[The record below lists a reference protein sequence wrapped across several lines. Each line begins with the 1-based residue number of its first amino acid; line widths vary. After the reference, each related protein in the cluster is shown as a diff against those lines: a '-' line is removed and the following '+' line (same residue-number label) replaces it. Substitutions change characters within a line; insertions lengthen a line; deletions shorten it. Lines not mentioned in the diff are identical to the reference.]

1 MTKQL
6 SAYELERL
14 EEKRQEKIKMM
25 KIIAGCVLAGSM
37 VVGAIHTIAAFDQID
52 QGNFGIGK
60 SWSGQYQEQVIEEGF
75 SYNPFTKVIK
85 VDGRN
90 NLVQIQDI
98 RPKDSN
104 GILLED
110 LDLSMTYNVN
120 PNGAIEFIKKYRDLS
135 TQTNEQGYTSE
146 YYTLGAV
153 NIQKTAKR
161 VAMEVIGDFASE
173 NLLNSPQPAE
183 DALKEAV
190 QTRLDEQFGSGLFQV
205 ESFTISNVKVSNIVE
220 QRIQSIAA
228 QKASAD
234 MAKAQLDSLAQRK
247 QAEMAEAQSIVD
259 VSKATGMAVQEILE
273 VRRLALLREMNPTGV
288 VASVSVDGPSTP
300 QPKR

>member
-14 EEKRQEKIKMM
+14 EEKRQERISMM
-25 KIIAGCVLAGSM
+25 KFIAGCVLAGSM
-37 VVGAIHTIAAFDQID
+37 VIGAIHTFAAFDQID

-120 PNGAIEFIKKYRDLS
+120 PNGAIEFIQKYRDLS
-135 TQTNEQGYTSE
+135 PGYTSE
-146 YYTLGAV
+146 YFALGAG

-173 NLLNSPQPAE
+173 DLLNSPQPAE

-190 QTRLDEQFGSGLFQV
+190 QTRLDEQFGAGLFQV
-205 ESFTISNVKVSNIVE
+205 EGFTMSNVKVSDLVE
-220 QRIQSIAA
+220 QQIQSIAA
-228 QKASAD
+228 QKASAY
-234 MAKAQLDSLAQRK
+234 MAQAQLDSLAQRK

-259 VSKATGMAVQEILE
+259 VSKTTGMTVQEILE
-273 VRRLALLREMNPTGV
+273 VRRLALLREMKTTGV
-288 VASVSVDGPSTP
+288 VASVSVDSPSTG
-300 QPKR
+300 QPKP